1 MTPRKADAMTTHMT
15 HTPGPWSVIER
26 ADTIDGEPVIYVGQP
41 DRREA
46 MGDYRLDYAEHDVA
60 RVFTRDDARLIAQ
73 APAMLAWFR
82 SFAPKR
88 CVRTGIPPLA
98 DNPNPCGCGSCAARA
113 ILRAV
118 EG

>member
-1 MTPRKADAMTTHMT
+1 MATTTTT

-26 ADTIDGEPVIYVGQP
+26 TDTIDGEPVIYVGQP

-60 RVFTRDDARLIAQ
+60 RVFTREDARLIAH
-73 APAMLAWFR
+73 APAMLDVLR
-82 SFAPKR
+82 
-88 CVRTGIPPLA
+88 VLA
-98 DNPNPCGCGSCAARA
+98 NDAMVEHALPGTVNKARD